1 MKILKK
7 VSFIIVI
14 GVVLLCSGLLYIRHC
29 EWNPAVAAS
38 YATNNAESRSVG
50 LCGLY
55 VRKAIIAGGI
65 PLYLG
70 GDAWSYKY
78 TLPILGFER
87 INKDEKLIIGD
98 IAVFQPIGGRKFGHI
113 AMWNGSISGNEE
125 DFQKSSQA
133 QEKLIAYLSNKGC
146 ASDATRLVIR
156 LPGSR
161 TMLPLP
167 EVHPNVPL
175 NVRLG

>member
-29 EWNPAVAAS
+29 EWNPEVAAS
-38 YATNNAESRSVG
+38 YATNNAESKSVG

-65 PLYLG
+65 PLYWG
-70 GDAWSYKY
+70 GNAWSYKY

-113 AMWNGSISGNEE
+113 AMWNGKQWIS
-125 DFQKSSQA
+125 DFKQKSII
-133 QEKLIAYLSNKGC
+133 LH
-146 ASDATRLVIR
+146 SDYKKEECEFEIFRKY
-156 LPGSR
+156 GK
-161 TMLPLP
+161 
-167 EVHPNVPL
+167 
-175 NVRLG
+175 

>member
-1 MKILKK
+1 MKIFKK

-14 GVVLLCSGLLYIRHC
+14 GVVLLYSGLLYIRHC

-78 TLPILGFER
+78 LLPIIGFKR
-87 INKDEKLIIGD
+87 IDKNEKLTIGD
-98 IAVFQPIGGRKFGHI
+98 IVVFQPIGGRKFGHI
-113 AMWNGSISGNEE
+113 AIWNGEQWISDFKQRSIIVHKDYTKEQCE
-125 DFQKSSQA
+125 F
-133 QEKLIAYLSNKGC
+133 
-146 ASDATRLVIR
+146 VIFR
-156 LPGSR
+156 RPCR
-161 TMLPLP
+161 
-167 EVHPNVPL
+167 
-175 NVRLG
+175 